1 MNRENPVSSRAADR
15 VLLHRVVVGSH
26 EEGFGLVEVLIAVVI
41 LAFGLL
47 ALAGVSL
54 STAHQTRGAAY
65 DTDQAM
71 AAQQIMD
78 AMAQNYAG
86 VAVGSSDTTV
96 TVAGRSYTVSRTV
109 TQAATKLK
117 SVQLV
122 VTGATGVTPDTFVTR
137 LHAPVTLPTP

>member
-1 MNRENPVSSRAADR
+1 MNEQRPVRKEAVPRCVRPGTAR
-15 VLLHRVVVGSH
+15 PAR

-65 DTDQAM
+65 DTDHAM
-71 AAQQIMD
+71 AAQEILD
-78 AMAQNYAG
+78 AMAQDYGG

-96 TVAGRSYTVSRTV
+96 TVAGVSYSVSQTV
-109 TQAATKLK
+109 TQMSSKLK
-117 SVQLV
+117 GVQLIV
-122 VTGATGVTPDTFVTR
+122 SGGAGAAPDTFVTR
-137 LHAPVTLPTP
+137 LHAPVSLP